1 MLILK
6 LFQKQIHLRITGL
19 VLTCLVLNG
28 CSSSTEGNS
37 NMMDDYVP
45 GLFSEAEL
53 LETNDFA
60 LLDPNESFTLI
71 FDGNRVNVH
80 YGFPEKKERFNWGKV
95 QTYFPDQCKYENFW
109 SGPPIEVTESKSVKG
124 VVVNFRSINMSVED
138 FTLSKAS
145 VLGQY
150 VLVFESEEVTLSY
163 FDAIAESLE
172 VCTSEVSAKNVD
184 GTFFEVGLKNA
195 PNKGFKYY
203 RNTDVLVRSS
213 QDGLIGLDVFVKT
226 KFSIIFYKIFVNDQN
241 LPNKTSWS
249 ALNSLLNEPISR
261 ICKIEQCEAPEID
274 FATISSFDPSGLV
287 ASKPAL

>member
-6 LFQKQIHLRITGL
+6 VFQKKMHLRITGL
-19 VLTCLVLNG
+19 VLTCLVLSG

-37 NMMDDYVP
+37 TPLDDYLST
-45 GLFSEAEL
+45 LFTESEFSKS
-53 LETNDFA
+53 NDFA
-60 LLDPNESFTLI
+60 VVDPNESFTLLYDSTG
-71 FDGNRVNVH
+71 FKDGDSDKRS
-80 YGFPEKKERFNWGKV
+80 RANWGEV
-95 QTYFPDQCKYENFW
+95 LSYTPEQCQYENFW
-109 SGPPIEVTESKSVKG
+109 SGAPVDVTTSEKVKG
-124 VVVNFRSINMSVED
+124 LAVNFRSINMSVED
-138 FTLSKAS
+138 FMLSRAS

-150 VLVFESEEVTLSY
+150 VLVFESQEVTLNY

-172 VCTSEVSAKNVD
+172 VCTSGVSAKNAD
-184 GTFFEVGLKNA
+184 GTFFEVGLKSA

-249 ALNSLLNEPISR
+249 ALNSVLNEPISR
-261 ICKIEQCEAPEID
+261 ICKIEQCQAPKID
-274 FATISSFDPSGLV
+274 FATISSFGPSGLV